1 MVAGLS
7 IVSAEA
13 GIGLMILG
21 AIAYPVIAWVIIRAH
36 ELEKVDD
43 EEDR

>member
-1 MVAGLS
+1 
-7 IVSAEA
+7 VSAEA